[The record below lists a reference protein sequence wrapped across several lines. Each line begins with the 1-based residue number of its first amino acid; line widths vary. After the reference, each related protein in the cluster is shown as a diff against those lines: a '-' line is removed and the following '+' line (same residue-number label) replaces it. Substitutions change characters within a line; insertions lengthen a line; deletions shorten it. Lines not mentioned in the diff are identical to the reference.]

1 MSERPPSDILGL
13 GGTLPG
19 PGWAVLDAA
28 RDQRF
33 TGELIAESD
42 TIFRVYFD
50 RGGIYV
56 AERAT
61 DPPLGTRLVE
71 AGALNPAQLEYGSL
85 RIGDIDHL
93 GRLFDRVPSVNRDG
107 VVVLNELMTE
117 ECVRSLA
124 GQTVRAVTVT
134 SYRHHPSGMHRWT
147 LVEPGPVPGT
157 SATIPTM
164 ALPAPHPDA
173 TPVNDEPPADAATA
187 SLAGSGD
194 GHARQPLL
202 DDTTPDDQRP
212 HDRFDPTEL
221 FFDDVVAWNEPSAF
235 ARADT
240 AAPTRARASQSDLL
254 TDVPPDRWID
264 QLGHDGVADA
274 SATSAQPRLVA
285 LPVRPVESFE
295 MVWPSGETVN
305 VVNVKDRVE
314 PPHDVDRDRVGPTAR
329 VPSQNG
335 TARQGAPSPATDF
348 DAADQPDHSDSADRG
363 DDVSPLAVRRA
374 VATIDTGSLEA
385 RRRLVDVSSEATA
398 PPGRV
403 AVQRDSSIWR
413 SANAAPTT
421 SVFDELP
428 VDAPEPADGP
438 DAPADDHHG
447 RSNALRRLIGSLRRS

>member
-1 MSERPPSDILGL
+1 VTERPPSDILGL

-42 TIFRVYFD
+42 ATFRVYFD
-50 RGGIYV
+50 RGTIYV

-134 SYRHHPSGMHRWT
+134 SYRHHPSGMHRWN
-147 LVEPGPVPGT
+147 LAEPSPTPGT
-157 SATIPTM
+157 STTVPTM

-173 TPVNDEPPADAATA
+173 IPVTSEPPGAPIASDA
-187 SLAGSGD
+187 SSRRDHAG
-194 GHARQPLL
+194 QPRV
-202 DDTTPDDQRP
+202 DDAEPDDRP
-212 HDRFDPTEL
+212 SHDRFDPTEL
-221 FFDDVVAWNEPSAF
+221 FFDDVVAWNEPLAF
-235 ARADT
+235 ALADPAST
-240 AAPTRARASQSDLL
+240 AGARASQSDLL
-254 TDVPPDRWID
+254 IDAPPDRWID
-264 QLGHDGVADA
+264 QLGHAGVAHA
-274 SATSAQPRLVA
+274 NAASAQPRLPA
-285 LPVRPVESFE
+285 LPVRPLESFE
-295 MVWPSGETVN
+295 MVWPSGETVD
-305 VVNVKDRVE
+305 VVDDDRADTSA
-314 PPHDVDRDRVGPTAR
+314 DVDHDRVGPTAR
-329 VPSQNG
+329 VPFPNG
-335 TARQGAPSPATDF
+335 SARPGGATADRDP
-348 DAADQPDHSDSADRG
+348 DAADKTDDRTPDDE
-363 DDVSPLAVRRA
+363 VSPLAVRRA

-385 RRRLVDVSSEATA
+385 RRRLVDVSSEATT
-398 PPGRV
+398 PPGRL
-403 AVQRDSSIWR
+403 AVQRDSSVWR

-428 VDAPEPADGP
+428 VDANEPTDQADT
-438 DAPADDHHG
+438 PAADHHG
-447 RSNALRRLIGSLRRS
+447 RSNALRRLIDSLRRP